1 MLLCWIQHFHPWFP
15 DPHKE
20 KAPAPERTQTHLD
33 ENIKKPL
40 TIPSKD
46 EEKTCIIFFLPC
58 AWWFSCMLVVFF
70 TFYYPLIQSSKKLE
84 IHHILRVSSSHNLLA
99 RGHFLLVLVN
109 DFVSG
114 WLALTLPAGQVSL
127 KVSCRKKNLLVL
139 DYQTGLFLS
148 PVDWNKGL
156 LDV

>member
-20 KAPAPERTQTHLD
+20 KAPAPERAQTHLH
-33 ENIKKPL
+33 ENVKKPL
-40 TIPSKD
+40 TTPSKD

-58 AWWFSCMLVVFF
+58 AWWFSYMWYFSCCTTPWFRAKKNWNPP
-70 TFYYPLIQSSKKLE
+70 YPLGKQLP
-84 IHHILRVSSSHNLLA
+84 HFA
-99 RGHFLLVLVN
+99 RPGHFLLVLVN

-127 KVSCRKKNLLVL
+127 KVSCKKKNYLSSTTRQAFSWALLTEIR
-139 DYQTGLFLS
+139 DY
-148 PVDWNKGL
+148 
-156 LDV
+156 